1 MRANFYTL
9 DFKKKIFLCLF
20 LVVFAMVGLDVV
32 LYIFSDIS
40 TSKTN
45 FVNSSKISKAK
56 HFELNDIDK
65 KDLI

>member
-32 LYIFSDIS
+32 LYVFSDIS

-45 FVNSSKISKAK
+45 FVNS
-56 HFELNDIDK
+56 
-65 KDLI
+65 